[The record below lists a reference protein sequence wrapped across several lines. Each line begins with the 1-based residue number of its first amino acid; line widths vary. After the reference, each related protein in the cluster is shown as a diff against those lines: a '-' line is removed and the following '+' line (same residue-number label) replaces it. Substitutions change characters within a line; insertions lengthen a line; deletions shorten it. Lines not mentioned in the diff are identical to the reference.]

1 MKFVLTEKL
10 FSNNSNIAGKYMA
23 VIKKEKLS
31 NKVYTIIKE
40 MIANH
45 RFEPG
50 ARMNVEKLSK
60 EFGISRTPVWEA
72 VRRLEQEGLLE
83 NIPNRG
89 VFMAVITP
97 QMALAL
103 YEVREVLEGMA
114 ARLAAT
120 RISEENL
127 AKMESLLV
135 NQGPIVKAGDLIA
148 YSRSDFEFHAIIY
161 EASGNPVLEESLQTI
176 KNKMRPFGVRVKP
189 ALSLLYK
196 DHEQILQSLKNRN
209 PEESEKAIRI
219 HNQRVMSLIR
229 EKMDSGFWP
238 LDDQQ
243 ENAITKSG
251 N

>member
-1 MKFVLTEKL
+1 
-10 FSNNSNIAGKYMA
+10 MA

-120 RISEENL
+120 RISEKNL
-127 AKMESLLV
+127 AKMESCLV
-135 NQGPIVKAGDLIA
+135 DQGPIVKAGDLIA

-176 KNKMRPFGVRVKP
+176 KNKMRPFSVRVKP

-209 PEESEKAIRI
+209 PEESEKLIRI

-243 ENAITKSG
+243 QDAITKSG

>member
-1 MKFVLTEKL
+1 
-10 FSNNSNIAGKYMA
+10 MA
-23 VIKKEKLS
+23 VIIKEKLS
-31 NKVYTIIKE
+31 NKVYTLIKE

-50 ARMNVEKLSK
+50 ARMNIEKLSK

-72 VRRLEQEGLLE
+72 VGRLEQEGLLE

-120 RISEENL
+120 RITEKNL
-127 AKMESLLV
+127 AKMESYLV
-135 NQGPIVKAGDLIA
+135 DQGPIVKAGDLIA
-148 YSRSDFEFHAIIY
+148 YSRSDFEFHATIY
-161 EASGNPVLEESLQTI
+161 EASGNPVLEESLQSI
-176 KNKMRPFGVRVKP
+176 KNKMRPLSVRVKP

-209 PEESEKAIRI
+209 PEESEKLIRI

-238 LDDQQ
+238 LDEQQ
-243 ENAITKSG
+243 QDAITKSG

>member
-1 MKFVLTEKL
+1 
-10 FSNNSNIAGKYMA
+10 MA
-23 VIKKEKLS
+23 IIKKEKLS

-120 RISEENL
+120 RISEKNL
-127 AKMESLLV
+127 AKMESYLLD
-135 NQGPIVKAGDLIA
+135 QGPIVKAGDLIA

-176 KNKMRPFGVRVKP
+176 KNKMRPFSVPRQTGVDFIIQRSRTNSAIPK
-189 ALSLLYK
+189 K
-196 DHEQILQSLKNRN
+196 Q
-209 PEESEKAIRI
+209 ESRGVGETY
-219 HNQRVMSLIR
+219 Q
-229 EKMDSGFWP
+229 DS
-238 LDDQQ
+238 
-243 ENAITKSG
+243 
-251 N
+251 